1 MLEELHKKVPNL
13 REKILAP
20 FLFKTNPAYISLL
33 ALILAGAAG
42 YLFYKQMF
50 VLAGISVLLNGFFDI
65 LDGEIAK
72 KFGSVS
78 VFGDFLDHTFD
89 RIADVLMFAGVALL
103 PQIPQWLGW
112 PTIILVL
119 LVSYL
124 GTQAQALTGKRL
136 YSAWMSRADRVIIL
150 AVAGILAHF
159 YGLVVLYYALF
170 VVLTLSVIAFAQRF
184 FTIWRD
190 VKNQTK

>member
-1 MLEELHKKVPNL
+1 MLEELHKKVPQL

-33 ALILAGAAG
+33 ALLLAAAAG
-42 YLFYKQMF
+42 YFFYKQMF
-50 VLAGISVLLNGFFDI
+50 LLAGVLVLLNGFFDI

-78 VFGDFLDHTFD
+78 AFGDFLDHTFD
-89 RIADVLMFAGVALL
+89 RIADVLMFAGIALL
-103 PQIPQWLGW
+103 PQIPVWLGW

-136 YSAWMSRADRVIIL
+136 YSAWMGRGDRVVVL
-150 AVAGILAHF
+150 AVAGLLAAYF
-159 YGLVVLYYALF
+159 GVVVLYYALLL
-170 VVLTLSVIAFAQRF
+170 VLILSAATFLHRF
-184 FTIWRD
+184 WAIYMDIKR
-190 VKNQTK
+190 